1 MTMSSTN
8 PTGCGSITTQLC
20 DFTTNDAGKPS
31 GTAYGT
37 LPCNPPSQ
45 VRING
50 TTDLSDI
57 IVGASNACVQ
67 TFVYQAFDGIA
78 RNSEVYVYGQ
88 GPEGI
93 GSGSLCLTFLTANG
107 SHDLSLSS
115 SHASCHN
122 DKFIDGSPITQICW
136 GPKVGCP

>member
-1 MTMSSTN
+1 MSTTN

-20 DFTTNDAGKPS
+20 DFTTTDAGKPS
-31 GTAYGT
+31 GTAYGN
-37 LPCNPPSQ
+37 LPASPPSQ

-50 TTDLSDI
+50 TTDLSQI

-88 GPEGI
+88 GPEGM
-93 GSGSLCLTFLTANG
+93 GSGSLKLTFKTPNG
-107 SHDLSLSS
+107 EHDLSLTSS
-115 SHASCHN
+115 SPGCHN
-122 DKFIDGSPITQICW
+122 DKFSDGSPITQITW
-136 GPKVGCP
+136 GPS